1 MPEVTR
7 SSVRGLVPVGF
18 GTGRA
23 KAARADPA
31 LSSESRGK
39 VRRLGGRL
47 RLQAVDKKDL
57 RCYPFG
63 QQRDINFKKDSEVG
77 SACRPPCACGTL
89 GRVHPRGSSAG
100 CPSRGAGARRLG
112 VCRVR
117 GVCRVPRRGLGGP
130 RRAAADSTGPDA
142 TTRLWTCRVRGPGVS
157 VAC

>member
-63 QQRDINFKKDSEVG
+63 QKRDINFKKDSEVG
-77 SACRPPCACGTL
+77 SACRPSCACGTL
-89 GRVHPRGSSAG
+89 GQRAG
-100 CPSRGAGARRLG
+100 R
-112 VCRVR
+112 
-117 GVCRVPRRGLGGP
+117 RVPRPSKGRQCGMSESRGRRSTPRGLSSP
-130 RRAAADSTGPDA
+130 RRP
-142 TTRLWTCRVRGPGVS
+142 GPGVS
-157 VAC
+157 AAC

>member
-112 VCRVR
+112 VCRV
-117 GVCRVPRRGLGGP
+117 PRRGLGGP